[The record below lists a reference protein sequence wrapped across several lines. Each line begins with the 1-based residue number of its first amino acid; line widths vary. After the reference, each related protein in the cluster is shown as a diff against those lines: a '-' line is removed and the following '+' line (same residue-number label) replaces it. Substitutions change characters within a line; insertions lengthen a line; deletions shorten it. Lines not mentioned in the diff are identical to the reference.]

1 MLEVIDKGSST
12 ESHPVPLLFVH
23 GTWHAAWCWDEHFLD
38 FFADKGYRAVALS
51 LRGHGVNR
59 PGESGVSGTSRRG
72 SARLQP
78 SHLTVGMPC
87 DVVPTTLGRCIFR
100 LLHHEERRVIMVR
113 VDGGGHDGR

>member
-1 MLEVIDKGSST
+1 MTPSREELRSCAGGRVARSARPNLHISAKYEILT
-12 ESHPVPLLFVH
+12 
-23 GTWHAAWCWDEHFLD
+23 
-38 FFADKGYRAVALS
+38 FAFKWTL
-51 LRGHGVNR
+51 NR

-100 LLHHEERRVIMVR
+100 LLHHEE
-113 VDGGGHDGR
+113 DG